1 MPSRWR
7 HVSAGPARF
16 VGAPCNVAVILARNN
31 RWHESSKER
40 KNVRDTIST
49 SVRLATVLA
58 VGLLAANASRAED
71 ITGAGATF
79 PYPIY
84 AKWADAYRTKTGVGM
99 NYQSIGSGG
108 GIKQIQSKTVD
119 FGASDM
125 PLKPDE
131 LDKSGLVQFPAII
144 GGIVPVVNLEGVA
157 AGSLRLTGVVLA
169 DIYLGKIKSWDD
181 KAIVALN
188 ASLKLPPEPITVV
201 RRSDGSGTTFN
212 FTDYLSKVSGEW
224 KEKVGSSTAVAWPE
238 GVGGKGNEGVASYVQ
253 RIKGSIGYVEYAYAK
268 KNNMTFALVQN
279 KDGLYP
285 KPDNAT
291 FQAAAAYA
299 DWKNAKGYYQIIT
312 NSPGK
317 ESWPIAATSFIL
329 LHKTQD
335 KPANAQ
341 QVLKFFDWSFKNG
354 QKMAEE
360 LDYVP
365 LPKEL
370 IAQIETSWKAQIK
383 DGSGNAVWN

>member
-1 MPSRWR
+1 MKI
-7 HVSAGPARF
+7 GTF
-16 VGAPCNVAVILARNN
+16 LVAV
-31 RWHESSKER
+31 SSAAL
-40 KNVRDTIST
+40 
-49 SVRLATVLA
+49 SVAA
-58 VGLLAANASRAED
+58 LAAD

-79 PYPIY
+79 PFPIY
-84 AKWADAYRTKTGVGM
+84 SKWADAYKTKTGVGM
-99 NYQSIGSGG
+99 NYQSIGSGA
-108 GIKQIQSKTVD
+108 GIKQIQTKTVD

-125 PLKPDE
+125 PLKPEE

-157 AGSLRLTGVVLA
+157 PGTLRFTGAVLA

-181 KAIVALN
+181 KAIAALN
-188 ASLKLPPEPITVV
+188 SGVKLPADPITVV

-212 FTDYLSKVSGEW
+212 FTDYLSKVSPEW
-224 KEKVGSSTAVAWPE
+224 KEKVGSNTAVAWPE

-268 KNNMTFALVQN
+268 KNNMIYALVQN
-279 KDGLYP
+279 KDGQYP
-285 KPDNAT
+285 KPDNDT

-299 DWKNAKGYYQIIT
+299 DWKNAPGYYQIIT

-317 ESWPIAATSFIL
+317 DSWPIAATSFIL
-329 LHKTQD
+329 MHKTQD
-335 KPANAQ
+335 KPQNGHE
-341 QVLKFFDWSFKNG
+341 VLKFFDWSFKNG

-365 LPKEL
+365 LPAAL
-370 IAQIETSWKAQIK
+370 IAQIETSWKKDIK
-383 DGSGNAVWN
+383 DGSGKPVWD